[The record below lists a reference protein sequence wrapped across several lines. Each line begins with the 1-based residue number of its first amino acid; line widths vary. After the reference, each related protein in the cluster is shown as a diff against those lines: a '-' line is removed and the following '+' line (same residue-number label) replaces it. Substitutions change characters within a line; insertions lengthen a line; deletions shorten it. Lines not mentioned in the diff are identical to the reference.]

1 MKKVLVLG
9 AGLVAKPL
17 VRYLLD
23 NNLNVMV
30 ASRTVSKAEDLI
42 DGHPNGEALKFDI
55 QNDLSKLDEL
65 VEKADLAISLLPYI
79 YHVQVAESCIKLKKH
94 MVTTSYVSDKMQ
106 ALDERAK
113 EAGIVLLNELGVDP
127 GIDHMS
133 AMKVINHVYDNG
145 GKVVSFRSYCGGL
158 PAPDANNKPFGYKFS
173 WSPRGVLMAGK
184 NDAKYMEDGK
194 EVFIEGKDLFNHYK
208 ILNVEG
214 IGDLE
219 GYPNRNSLPYI
230 DKYGLKDVHTMFR
243 GTFRNIGWCKTL
255 KKISEMGYLEDKEI
269 ENIEGLT
276 FKEFTAKITGLD
288 VDNLKKNLSQK
299 LEVEEDGNV
308 INNLEW
314 LGLLGDD
321 KLPKDKTPLDIL
333 VARMLEKL
341 QYDENERDMVVLYHE
356 FLAEYPD
363 KKEKITSTL
372 IDFGI
377 SGGDSSMSRTVG
389 LPAAIATRFILE
401 GKFNFTGVLIPVD
414 PKIYEPVLKELES
427 LNIVCKEKFYTL

>member
-1 MKKVLVLG
+1 
-9 AGLVAKPL
+9 
-17 VRYLLD
+17 
-23 NNLNVMV
+23 
-30 ASRTVSKAEDLI
+30 
-42 DGHPNGEALKFDI
+42 
-55 QNDLSKLDEL
+55 
-65 VEKADLAISLLPYI
+65 
-79 YHVQVAESCIKLKKH
+79 

-113 EAGIVLLNELGVDP
+113 DAGIVLINELGVDP

-173 WSPRGVLMAGK
+173 WSPKGVLMAGK
-184 NDAKYMEDGK
+184 NDARYLEDGK
-194 EVFIEGKDLFNHYK
+194 EVSIEGKDLFNHYK

-230 DKYGLKDVHTMFR
+230 EKYGLKDVHTMFR
-243 GTFRNIGWCKTL
+243 GTFRNTGWCKTL
-255 KKISEMGYLEDKEI
+255 KKISEMGYLDDKEI

-276 FKEFTAKITGLD
+276 FKELTAKITGLD
-288 VDNLKKNLSQK
+288 SNDLKKNLSQK
-299 LEVEEDGNV
+299 LEVEEDSNV
-308 INNLEW
+308 IYNLEW
-314 LGLLGDD
+314 LGLLGDE
-321 KLPKDKTPLDIL
+321 KLPKDKNPLDIL

-341 QYDENERDMVVLYHE
+341 QYDENERDMVILYHE
-356 FLAEYPD
+356 FMAEYPD

-414 PKIYEPVLKELES
+414 PKIYEPVLKELET
-427 LNIVCKEKFYTL
+427 LDIVCKEKFYTL